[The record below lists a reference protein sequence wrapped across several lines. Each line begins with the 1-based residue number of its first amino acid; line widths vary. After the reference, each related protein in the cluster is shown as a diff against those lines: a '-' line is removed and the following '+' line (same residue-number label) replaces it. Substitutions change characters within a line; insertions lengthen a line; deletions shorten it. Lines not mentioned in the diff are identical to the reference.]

1 MRLPLLILAA
11 STAALAGPIT
21 IEVNPA
27 LAPNGF
33 GSPNYASW
41 RANALNAL
49 YTGATT
55 AGTPGTPAYYEQRT
69 QFYGNEVM
77 VTSFPSWL
85 GQVDPG
91 SVFGPSFASELGNR
105 ILFGL
110 VVDGNGTQFSISQLS
125 FSALSTDPLNALG
138 FTFAA
143 GSYNYGAD
151 YIGILA
157 GDDLQVFTSDDV
169 FVTGGANTQLVDALI
184 GRGSGNALW
193 PCGPGDPHPCTN
205 NAERQIA
212 LDDVANYNNG
222 QQYLFRGTYRIN
234 DGATVLAE
242 TTGTATINT
251 VPEPSMFGLA
261 GAGLGMLLLRREAV
275 RRTR

>member
-1 MRLPLLILAA
+1 MRIHLFILAA
-11 STAALAGPIT
+11 ASTVAFAGPIT
-21 IEVNPA
+21 IDVNPA

-33 GSPNYASW
+33 GSPSYASW
-41 RANALNAL
+41 RTNALNAL
-49 YTGATT
+49 YNGTTT

-69 QFYGNEVM
+69 QFFGNEVM

-91 SVFGPSFASELGNR
+91 SVFGPAFASELGNR

-110 VVDGNGTQFSISQLS
+110 VVNGNGTQFSISQLS
-125 FSALSTDPLNALG
+125 FTAFSTDPFDALG

-151 YIGILA
+151 YVGILA

-169 FVTGGANTQLVDALI
+169 FVTAGPNTQLVDALI

-212 LDDVANYNNG
+212 LNDMANYNDG
-222 QQYLFRGTYRIN
+222 LQYLFQGTYRIS

-242 TTGTATINT
+242 TTGTAVINS
-251 VPEPSMFGLA
+251 VPEPATSLLLA
-261 GAGLGMLLLRREAV
+261 AGLLALACARR
-275 RRTR
+275 RS